1 MCSKCSKCE
10 FNIKMSEYWQQF
22 TGSSTANLA
31 FGAIIVFIIWLK
43 RRIKVSRCK
52 TNCHWF
58 ECESQLDDLV
68 KVTTDVQTQRGMIAD
83 IQQMIMEISAPKDL
97 GDIQSVILRT
107 PTPKRRR
114 ASSV

>member
-1 MCSKCSKCE
+1 MT
-10 FNIKMSEYWQQF
+10 EYWEQF

-31 FGAIIVFIIWLK
+31 FGALLVFIIWLK

-83 IQQMIMEISAPKDL
+83 IQQMIQDISAPRPL
-97 GDIQSVILRT
+97 IIGTPLVLRT
-107 PTPKRRR
+107 PTPKRPR
-114 ASSV
+114 AISV

>member
-1 MCSKCSKCE
+1 MT
-10 FNIKMSEYWQQF
+10 EYWQQF

-31 FGAIIVFIIWLK
+31 FGALLVFIIWLK

-83 IQQMIMEISAPKDL
+83 IQQMIQEISAPRPRNSQNS
-97 GDIQSVILRT
+97 IMLRT
-107 PTPKRRR
+107 PTPNRVR
-114 ASSV
+114 ATSV

>member
-1 MCSKCSKCE
+1 MT
-10 FNIKMSEYWQQF
+10 EYWQQF

-31 FGAIIVFIIWLK
+31 FAAILVVIIWLK
-43 RRIKVSRCK
+43 RKIKVSRCK

-83 IQQMIMEISAPKDL
+83 IQQMIQEISAPRTRDL
-97 GDIQSVILRT
+97 ESIVLRT
-107 PTPKRRR
+107 PTPTKRLR
-114 ASSV
+114 ATSV